1 MNEDETLPPAGMRRI
16 AWISSNADF
25 GVASVRYRLVYPAAF
40 LQKMGWDN
48 IVTSS
53 PDSLIKRLPELDAI
67 VIVKRLDPGIIR
79 IVSEANDAGVP
90 VVLDLCDD
98 ILDQDYRA
106 TGHEMFRIVF
116 DAIAPRL
123 SGLVT
128 TGTFLKRRFEAYGFK
143 GPILVIPDCVETPAL
158 AELGQNFL
166 NRTLKI
172 NIRPADAT
180 VSAVK
185 AKLMSARDFLYRVYK
200 AFRHPR
206 RSMLDIRHTIRT
218 VLHGDGSTKA
228 LDAGASQS
236 EPYFLEALNDKR
248 RSLIWFGNHGGPHSD
263 FGMATL
269 LTIGP
274 ELREAYRQSPFV
286 LIVVSNDH
294 DKWKH
299 LIEPIGVPT
308 RFVPWSHE
316 GTQVLLK
323 KARAFI
329 MPTGDDSF
337 SLSKSA
343 NRVTLALEQNTPVIA
358 EPLETLDWMA
368 AGVHRSG
375 IASAIVECLE
385 HRESSVEIAQALRT
399 SAHQHFSIS
408 QIAELWKDAVE
419 TFKPYTKTR
428 GAYGDLK
435 LPEKLLV
442 LINNATDRP
451 IAMAVL
457 DAARKLGVETAV
469 IVSQEACFRNP
480 QLIEDL
486 VSRRI
491 SPTFIQR
498 QNARRTD
505 YRWLR
510 NATALFCPSES
521 DLPAHAVPH
530 WLTKLANQCSIRS
543 YTAQH
548 GLSNI
553 ALTDPDSKGT
563 KIASGTIFTWNDP
576 SMLPDWVE
584 PSIRERTIATGR
596 ITDPSSWTL
605 KNLRPLDKR
614 PERIGIYEN
623 LHWSAYPDSFRND
636 FKAIVFALAERHPE
650 TEFVMMPHPAGLWS
664 VKFIKTTELP
674 ANLTIANPASREH
687 LGATGVN
694 ALASIDRIL
703 TTPSS
708 IAVDAAQIGLPA
720 IILAPEDFD
729 LSLYQGL
736 NFVQSAE
743 EASAALFDTPIDILN
758 AGTKAF
764 LAASMLEATDAAER
778 AVRLMFPDLFKTAS
792 EGEMKVRRIQSVSS
806 L

>member
-1 MNEDETLPPAGMRRI
+1 MNEDETRPAAGMRRI

-40 LQKMGWDN
+40 LQKMGWEN

-106 TGHEMFRIVF
+106 TGHELFRIVF

-128 TGTFLKRRFEAYGFK
+128 TGSFLKRRFEAYGFK
-143 GPILVIPDCVETPAL
+143 GPIFVIPDCVETPAV
-158 AELGQNFL
+158 AQMGQNFL
-166 NRTLKI
+166 KLTN
-172 NIRPADAT
+172 
-180 VSAVK
+180 SASPNLALRIVAR
-185 AKLMSARDFLYRVYK
+185 AKRELRKTRDFSYRLYK

-206 RSMLDIRHTIRT
+206 RTMLDPRHALHT
-218 VLHGDGSTKA
+218 VLHGDGSQNA
-228 LDAGASQS
+228 LDAAALQKD
-236 EPYFLEALNDKR
+236 PYFRTAMKDKR

-269 LTIGP
+269 LTIGQ
-274 ELREAYRQSPFV
+274 ELREAYSQSPFV

-294 DKWKH
+294 EKWKH
-299 LIEPIGVPT
+299 LIEPIGIPT

-337 SLSKSA
+337 SLGKSA
-343 NRVTLALEQNTPVIA
+343 NRITLALEQNTPVIA
-358 EPLETLDWMA
+358 QPLESLDWMA
-368 AGVHRSG
+368 TGVHRSG
-375 IASAIVECLE
+375 IAEAIVACLE
-385 HRESSVEIAQALRT
+385 DRQASVEAAQGLRT
-399 SAHQHFSIS
+399 SAHEHFSIS
-408 QIAELWKDAVE
+408 QIAGQWKEAVE
-419 TFKPYTKTR
+419 TFQAYKKPR
-428 GAYGDLK
+428 GQYGK
-435 LPEKLLV
+435 FKQPEKLLV

-457 DAARKLGVETAV
+457 DAARNLGVETGV

-486 VSRRI
+486 VARRI

-498 QNARRTD
+498 RDARRTD
-505 YRWLR
+505 FRWLR
-510 NATALFCPSES
+510 NASALFCPSES

-530 WLTKLANQCSIRS
+530 WLTNIARQCSIRT

-553 ALTDPDSKGT
+553 ALTDSLTRDA
-563 KIASGTIFTWNDP
+563 KIASETIFTWNDP
-576 SMLPDWVE
+576 AALPEWVD
-584 PSIRERTIATGR
+584 PSIRSRSIATGR
-596 ITDPSSWTL
+596 ITDPSNWTL
-605 KNLRPLDKR
+605 KNLRPLDRR
-614 PERIGIYEN
+614 PERVGIFEN
-623 LHWSAYPDSFRND
+623 LHWSAYPDSFRET
-636 FKAIVFALAERHPE
+636 FKSMVVALAERHPE
-650 TEFVMMPHPAGLWS
+650 TEFAIMPHPAGLWS
-664 VKFIKTTELP
+664 VKFIKTTDLP
-674 ANLTIANPASREH
+674 TNLAIANPASREH
-687 LGATGVN
+687 LGETGVN
-694 ALASIDRIL
+694 ALASLDRVL

-708 IAVDAAQIGLPA
+708 IAVDAAQIGLPT
-720 IILAPEDFD
+720 ILIAPENFD
-729 LSLYQGL
+729 LSLYEGL
-736 NFVQSAE
+736 KRAHTTD
-743 EASAALFDTPIDILN
+743 EASEALFETPIEILN

-764 LAASMLEATDAAER
+764 LAASMLETTDAAER
-778 AVRLMFPDLFKTAS
+778 AVRYMFSGLRNVAS
-792 EGEMKVRRIQSVSS
+792 DAETTVRQVQSVSS